1 MSRSLTSPWGVWG
14 SSPHKRRA
22 RTAGGHWGG
31 PPSGAP
37 SLSHVHRSAAWR
49 HVVEI
54 GISHL
59 PVSPSRALRLARIA
73 DATGIARF
81 GVADSSHL
89 FGAMYP
95 TVQLILS
102 RTSRIKVGPF
112 VTNPV
117 TRHPSVHAADVAA
130 LAELYSPDRIAV
142 AMGTGD
148 SAVHSVG
155 LRPAKAEDVGRA
167 LGTIRAVAPAGVTL
181 ELAASGPKAA
191 SAASAEGVDGLV
203 LGGGMSV
210 PWTRRLIEA
219 AGPRPLSAHV
229 FLIGH
234 LVEREDEVKRARA
247 AVRASVLAVARHAI
261 GVDMAG
267 RDVPP
272 RLRPG
277 LEQAFA
283 RYDFAAHAKADGANE
298 RLLDD
303 HPEEEAYLFE
313 RFAAVGTPGAVAERL
328 REFQRES
335 GIDGAVLSTTVPD
348 PDAHVALTGERLTTA
363 LRP

>member
-1 MSRSLTSPWGVWG
+1 MD
-14 SSPHKRRA
+14 
-22 RTAGGHWGG
+22 
-31 PPSGAP
+31 
-37 SLSHVHRSAAWR
+37 
-49 HVVEI
+49 I

-59 PVSPSRALRLARIA
+59 PASPSRALRLAQIA
-73 DATGIARF
+73 ESTGIGRF

-102 RTSRIKVGPF
+102 KTSRIKVGPF

-117 TRHPSVHAADVAA
+117 TRHPSVHAADIAA
-130 LAELYSPDRIAV
+130 LATLHAPGRLAV
-142 AMGTGD
+142 VMGTGD

-155 LRPAKAEDVGRA
+155 LRPAPAEQVRLA
-167 LGTIRAVAPAGVTL
+167 LETIRGVVPDAVTL

-191 SAASAEGVDGLV
+191 SMIAPGIDGLV
-203 LGGGMSV
+203 LGGGLSAS
-210 PWTRRLIEA
+210 WTRHLIAA
-219 AGPRPLSAHV
+219 AGSRPDGPVGARV

-234 LVEREDEVKRARA
+234 LVEREDQVPWARE

-261 GVDMAG
+261 GGGMAA
-267 RDVPP
+267 RDVPV

-283 RYDFAAHAKADGANE
+283 RYDFAAHAKAGGVNE

-303 HPEEEAYLFE
+303 YAEEEAYLFE
-313 RFAAVGTPGAVAERL
+313 RFAAVGTAGSVAERL
-328 REFQRES
+328 RAFQRES
-335 GIDGAVLSTTVPD
+335 GIDGVVLSTTVPD
-348 PDAHVALTGERLTTA
+348 PDSHVALAGERLTAA
-363 LRP
+363 LGP

>member
-1 MSRSLTSPWGVWG
+1 M
-14 SSPHKRRA
+14 
-22 RTAGGHWGG
+22 
-31 PPSGAP
+31 
-37 SLSHVHRSAAWR
+37 
-49 HVVEI
+49 EI

-59 PVSPSRALRLARIA
+59 PVSPSRALRLAQIA
-73 DATGIARF
+73 ESTGIGRF

-102 RTSRIKVGPF
+102 RTARIKVGPF

-130 LAELYSPDRIAV
+130 LATLYSPDRLALV
-142 AMGTGD
+142 MGTGD

-155 LRPAKAEDVGRA
+155 LRPAPAEQVGAA
-167 LGTIRAVAPAGVTL
+167 LRTIRGAAPDGVTL

-191 SAASAEGVDGLV
+191 AAMAAGIDGLV
-203 LGGGMSV
+203 LGGGLSAS
-210 PWTRRLIEA
+210 WTRRLTGA
-219 AGPRPLSAHV
+219 AGPAASARV

-234 LVEREDEVKRARA
+234 LVEREDEAARARE

-261 GVDMAG
+261 GTGMAA
-267 RDVPP
+267 RDVPA

-283 RYDFAAHAKADGANE
+283 RYDFAAHAKASGANG

-303 HPEEEAYLFE
+303 YPEEEAYLFE
-313 RFAAVGTPGAVAERL
+313 RFAAVGTAGGVAERL
-328 REFQRES
+328 RAFQRET
-335 GIDGAVLSTTVPD
+335 GITGAVLSSTVPD
-348 PDAHVALTGERLTTA
+348 PESHIALAGERLIAA
-363 LRP
+363 LGP

>member
-1 MSRSLTSPWGVWG
+1 M
-14 SSPHKRRA
+14 
-22 RTAGGHWGG
+22 
-31 PPSGAP
+31 
-37 SLSHVHRSAAWR
+37 
-49 HVVEI
+49 EI

-73 DATGIARF
+73 EDTGIARF

-102 RTSRIKVGPF
+102 QTSRIKVGPF

-130 LAELYSPDRIAV
+130 LATLYSPDRIAV

-155 LRPAKAEDVGRA
+155 LRPAPADQVRGA
-167 LGTIRAVAPAGVTL
+167 LETIRAVAADGVTL

-191 SAASAEGVDGLV
+191 SAASGAVDGLV
-203 LGGGMSV
+203 LGGGLSV
-210 PWTRRLIEA
+210 PWTRRLIA
-219 AGPRPLSAHV
+219 AAPRPVSAQV

-267 RDVPP
+267 RDVPS

-283 RYDFAAHAKADGANE
+283 RYDFAAHAKADGANG

-303 HPEEEAYLFE
+303 HPEEEAYLLE

-328 REFQRES
+328 RGFERES
-335 GIDGAVLSTTVPD
+335 GIGGVGLSTTVPD
-348 PDAHVALTGERLTTA
+348 PDTHVALAGERLTTA

>member
-1 MSRSLTSPWGVWG
+1 M
-14 SSPHKRRA
+14 
-22 RTAGGHWGG
+22 
-31 PPSGAP
+31 
-37 SLSHVHRSAAWR
+37 
-49 HVVEI
+49 EI

-59 PVSPSRALRLARIA
+59 PASPSRALRLAQIA
-73 DATGIARF
+73 ESTGIERF

-130 LAELYSPDRIAV
+130 LAELYSPERLAV
-142 AMGTGD
+142 VMGAGD

-155 LRPAKAEDVGRA
+155 LRPAPAEQVR
-167 LGTIRAVAPAGVTL
+167 LGLQTIRGAAPDGVTL
-181 ELAASGPKAA
+181 ELAASGPRAA
-191 SAASAEGVDGLV
+191 SMMATGIDGLV
-203 LGGGMSV
+203 LGGGLSAS
-210 PWTRRLIEA
+210 WTRRLIEA
-219 AGPRPLSAHV
+219 AGRPVSARV

-234 LVEREDEVKRARA
+234 LVEREDEAARARE

-261 GVDMAG
+261 GVDMAA
-267 RDVPP
+267 RDVPA

-283 RYDFAAHAKADGANE
+283 RYDFSAHAKADGANE

-313 RFAAVGTPGAVAERL
+313 RFAAVGTAGAVAERL
-328 REFQRES
+328 RAFQRQT
-335 GIDGAVLSTTVPD
+335 GIDGVVLSTTVPD
-348 PDAHVALTGERLTTA
+348 PDSHVALAGERLIAALDPDTTA
-363 LRP
+363 DGRGRA

>member
-1 MSRSLTSPWGVWG
+1 MD
-14 SSPHKRRA
+14 
-22 RTAGGHWGG
+22 
-31 PPSGAP
+31 
-37 SLSHVHRSAAWR
+37 
-49 HVVEI
+49 I

-59 PVSPSRALRLARIA
+59 PASPSRALRLARIA
-73 DATGIARF
+73 ESTGISRF

-95 TVQLILS
+95 VVQLILS

-117 TRHPSVHAADVAA
+117 TRHPSVHAADIAA
-130 LAELYSPDRIAV
+130 LATLYPASRLAV

-155 LRPAKAEDVGRA
+155 LRPAPAAQVRRA
-167 LGTIRAVAPAGVTL
+167 LETIRGAAPDGVTL

-191 SAASAEGVDGLV
+191 SMLGPGIDGLV
-203 LGGGMSV
+203 LGGGLSA
-210 PWTRRLIEA
+210 PWTRRLVEA
-219 AGPRPLSAHV
+219 AGGGPVGARV

-234 LVEREDEVKRARA
+234 LVEREDQVPAARE

-261 GVDMAG
+261 GTDMAA
-267 RDVPP
+267 RDVPA

-283 RYDFAAHAKADGANE
+283 RYDFAAHAKAAGGNG

-303 HPEEEAYLFE
+303 HPEEEAYLLE
-313 RFAAVGTPGAVAERL
+313 RFAAVGTAGAVAERL
-328 REFQRES
+328 REFQRQS

-348 PDAHVALTGERLTTA
+348 PESHVALTGERLITA
-363 LRP
+363 LSP

>member
-1 MSRSLTSPWGVWG
+1 M
-14 SSPHKRRA
+14 
-22 RTAGGHWGG
+22 
-31 PPSGAP
+31 
-37 SLSHVHRSAAWR
+37 
-49 HVVEI
+49 EI

-59 PVSPSRALRLARIA
+59 PASPSRALRLARIA
-73 DATGIARF
+73 ESTGIGRF

-130 LAELYSPDRIAV
+130 LAALYTPERLAV
-142 AMGTGD
+142 VMGAGD

-155 LRPAKAEDVGRA
+155 LGPAPAEQVR
-167 LGTIRAVAPAGVTL
+167 LGLQTIRGAAPDGVTL

-191 SAASAEGVDGLV
+191 SMMATGIDGLV
-203 LGGGMSV
+203 LGGGLSAS
-210 PWTRRLIEA
+210 WTRRLIEA
-219 AGPRPLSAHV
+219 AGRPVSARV

-234 LVEREDEVKRARA
+234 LVEREDEAARARE

-261 GVDMAG
+261 GIDMAA
-267 RDVPP
+267 RDVPV

-283 RYDFAAHAKADGANE
+283 RYDFSAHAKAAGANE

-313 RFAAVGTPGAVAERL
+313 RFAAVGTAGAVAERL
-328 REFQRES
+328 RAFQRET
-335 GIDGAVLSTTVPD
+335 GIDGVVLSTTVPD
-348 PDAHVALTGERLTTA
+348 PDSHVALAGERLTAA
-363 LRP
+363 LGPSARTPR

>member
-1 MSRSLTSPWGVWG
+1 M
-14 SSPHKRRA
+14 
-22 RTAGGHWGG
+22 
-31 PPSGAP
+31 
-37 SLSHVHRSAAWR
+37 
-49 HVVEI
+49 EI

-59 PVSPSRALRLARIA
+59 PASPSRALRLAQIA
-73 DATGIARF
+73 ESTGISRF

-102 RTSRIKVGPF
+102 GTSRIRVGPF

-117 TRHPSVHAADVAA
+117 TRHQSVHAADVAA
-130 LAELYSPDRIAV
+130 LATLYPPSRLAV
-142 AMGTGD
+142 AMGAGD

-155 LRPAKAEDVGRA
+155 LRPAPAAQVRRA
-167 LGTIRAVAPAGVTL
+167 LETIRGVAPDGVTL

-191 SAASAEGVDGLV
+191 SMLAPGIDGLV
-203 LGGGMSV
+203 LGGGLSA
-210 PWTRRLIEA
+210 PWTRRLVDA
-219 AGPRPLSAHV
+219 AGGRKGDPVGAQV

-234 LVEREDEVKRARA
+234 LVEREDQVPGARE

-261 GVDMAG
+261 GADMAA
-267 RDVPP
+267 RDVPA

-283 RYDFAAHAKADGANE
+283 RYDFAAHAKAAGGNE

-313 RFAAVGTPGAVAERL
+313 RFAAVGTAGGVAERL
-328 REFQRES
+328 REFQRQS
-335 GIDGAVLSTTVPD
+335 GINGVVLSTTVPD
-348 PDAHVALTGERLTTA
+348 PDSHVALTGGRLITA
-363 LRP
+363 LGS